1 MNSNPQRRR
10 ARRTFGLSLRIACLL
25 AFLGQIVS
33 PSVARAQSDISQE
46 YQVKAAFLYNFAQF
60 VDWPASDFESQKDPI
75 VLCVYG
81 KDPFGSV
88 LDDTVRGKTIGSHSF
103 VVRRPGN
110 LKGLAGCY
118 IAFVTNVSTNQLKD
132 VLSTLDGSKVL
143 SVSDDSHFAEQ
154 GGDIQFVIDHDHVRF
169 LINIDSVNRAN
180 FRMSSKLLALAKIIH
195 DTKQPPAQ

>member
-1 MNSNPQRRR
+1 MKRFSII
-10 ARRTFGLSLRIACLL
+10 FLFMFL
-25 AFLGQIVS
+25 AGMGG
-33 PSVARAQSDISQE
+33 PRGPWAQSPPSPE

-60 VDWPASDFESQKDPI
+60 VDWPPSDFESQKDPI

-118 IAFVTNVSTNQLKD
+118 IAFVTDVSTNQLKD

-143 SVSDDSHFAEQ
+143 SVGDDSHFAEQ

-180 FRMSSKLLALAKIIH
+180 FRMSSRLLALAKIIH
-195 DTKQPPAQ
+195 DSK